1 MGKFE
6 DYIRSIDPAT
16 PLPEGLLT
24 NLQTAYAED
33 IALSE
38 AKIASVETALA
49 DKDATANKLASE
61 LTAAKS
67 HNYDLL
73 MQVPKTVDE
82 VPPPAIDDNVT
93 SIDDLFG
100 EDNGT

>member
-6 DYIRSIDPAT
+6 DYIRSIDPAVE
-16 PLPEGLLT
+16 LPPNLLT
-24 NLQTAYAED
+24 ELQNAYTED

-49 DKDATANKLASE
+49 DKDAEASKLALE
-61 LTAAKS
+61 LTSAKS

-82 VPPPAIDDNVT
+82 IPPNPTDEVITVD
-93 SIDDLFG
+93 SLFG
-100 EDNGT
+100 D